1 MLTLI
6 PHIEIYFTFA
16 FLDCARY
23 NEYFA
28 KSRFFVSRFC
38 SIHFMVILAGL
49 KKIVIPRTS
58 LYRGS
63 LNRGSTVFMKYK
75 NITKLPQTWMNS
87 YSSKTCEICFAL
99 LANCRSERSNNLYRS
114 KTCKYFEMWFTP
126 LSSVVQ
132 KVLGRSLLIGRR
144 KQWHFILSIVLVL
157 AVSTSQRQ

>member
-1 MLTLI
+1 MINFQRSAFPDLTSFCCKHLFTMLLSQFRAVYSYGTRNTRTGKQNYFKLSFTNFILFGLFRIHLQLSFGHMLTLI

-28 KSRFFVSRFC
+28 KSRFVISRFC
-38 SIHFMVILAGL
+38 SIPFIVILARL

-75 NITKLPQTWMNS
+75 NITKLPQT
-87 YSSKTCEICFAL
+87 
-99 LANCRSERSNNLYRS
+99 
-114 KTCKYFEMWFTP
+114 
-126 LSSVVQ
+126 
-132 KVLGRSLLIGRR
+132 
-144 KQWHFILSIVLVL
+144 
-157 AVSTSQRQ
+157 

>member
-1 MLTLI
+1 MINFQRSAFPDLTSFCCKHLFTRLLSQFRAVYSYGTRNTRTGKQNYFKLSFTNFILFGLCRIHLQLSFGHMLTLI

-28 KSRFFVSRFC
+28 KSRFVISRFC
-38 SIHFMVILAGL
+38 SIHFIVILAGL

-75 NITKLPQTWMNS
+75 NITKLPQT
-87 YSSKTCEICFAL
+87 
-99 LANCRSERSNNLYRS
+99 
-114 KTCKYFEMWFTP
+114 
-126 LSSVVQ
+126 
-132 KVLGRSLLIGRR
+132 
-144 KQWHFILSIVLVL
+144 
-157 AVSTSQRQ
+157 